1 MSLIVYGTSRSRALR
16 VLWMAEELGIEFEH
30 RAINFS
36 TDTKTPEFLSINPN
50 GRVPTLIT
58 ESGEVLWESMAINL
72 YLAKHYGGE
81 LAPSDAWQEAL
92 AVQWSFWV
100 MTELEKNLL
109 EVLFSTLGILGQ
121 EVDPERAASY
131 AELLKRPLEVLES
144 ALSERQWLM
153 GDNFSVADL
162 NVASVLTFSKMAK
175 VDLSPYPAV
184 SKWLDTC
191 LSRPAL
197 QRARERS

>member
-30 RAINFS
+30 RPINFT

-72 YLAKHYGGE
+72 YLAKHYGGD

-121 EVDPERAASY
+121 EVDLERAASF

-144 ALSERQWLM
+144 ALSKRQWLM
-153 GDNFSVADL
+153 ANEFSVADL
-162 NVASVLTFSKMAK
+162 NVASVLTFSKMAR
-175 VDLSPYPAV
+175 VDLSPFPAV
-184 SKWLDTC
+184 SKWLDAC

-197 QRARERS
+197 HRARGHS

>member
-30 RAINFS
+30 RPINFT

-121 EVDPERAASY
+121 EVDLERAASF

-144 ALSERQWLM
+144 ALSERQWLVSD
-153 GDNFSVADL
+153 GFSVADL

-175 VDLSPYPAV
+175 VDLSPFPEV

>member
-30 RAINFS
+30 RPINFT
-36 TDTKTPEFLSINPN
+36 TDTKTTEFLSINPN

-72 YLAKHYGGE
+72 YLAKHYGGD
-81 LAPSDAWQEAL
+81 LAPSDARQEAL

-121 EVDPERAASY
+121 EVDLERAASY
-131 AELLKRPLEVLES
+131 AELLTRPLEVLES
-144 ALSERQWLM
+144 ALSERQWLVSD
-153 GDNFSVADL
+153 GFSVADL

-175 VDLSPYPAV
+175 VDLSPYSAV

>member
-30 RAINFS
+30 RPINFT

-121 EVDPERAASY
+121 EVDLERATSF

-153 GDNFSVADL
+153 ANEFSVADL

>member
-1 MSLIVYGTSRSRALR
+1 MSLIVYGTSRSRTLR
-16 VLWMAEELGIEFEH
+16 VLWMTEELGIEFEH
-30 RAINFS
+30 RPINFT

-50 GRVPTLIT
+50 GRVPTVIT

-81 LAPSDAWQEAL
+81 LAPSDTWQEAL

-121 EVDPERAASY
+121 EVDLERAASF

-144 ALSERQWLM
+144 ALSERQWLVSD
-153 GDNFSVADL
+153 GFSVADL